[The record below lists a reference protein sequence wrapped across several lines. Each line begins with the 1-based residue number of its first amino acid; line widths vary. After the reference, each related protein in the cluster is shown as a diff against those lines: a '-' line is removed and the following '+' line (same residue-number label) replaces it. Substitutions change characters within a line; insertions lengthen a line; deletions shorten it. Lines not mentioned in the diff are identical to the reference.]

1 MLRGSGN
8 RRSGLSSQAVALGA
22 LIVLALAGLYSAGRQ
37 TELEQPS
44 AAVKHQ
50 EELDEDHAILQT
62 EEENEGI
69 YRHWNAAHN
78 DEITGANIGQE
89 HPSSAWHHELFSKA
103 RPVKKVRTHAKV
115 IKDEGDPDNVVK
127 FFPLRW
133 MQQQDDPAVKTRA
146 RQGFARTQKLWNAA
160 ANDKVVQLLSPPKW
174 SDDKVNGEI
183 GAYQAAA
190 DDENSKLRGVFK
202 SARTQKLF
210 IVPQANVLSG
220 AGQEQVTATGTED
233 VAAEKKAE
241 EAGAHTLVTKAAK
254 RAARA
259 KEGKMRACGP
269 HGCAL
274 VSDAVAASCVE
285 AGHSHASCAQDA
297 LLRARLLA
305 GGPLP
310 AQKLFTKADRHATLE
325 KQKAKAGPL
334 HCGPGCKR
342 AQEEARREHDPA
354 EKKEEREE
362 KAEAQRAMAKARR
375 AAEPIKVAGG
385 QEKKEAG
392 ATLAQEG
399 VSDFQE
405 QGEAS
410 PSEAALS
417 HAMSHMA
424 IAKARRAGPV
434 ATKAIR
440 MPAKATALWN
450 AAEESAESKAIKLHT
465 KPVFGVPLK
474 GAYRG
479 YQASKQRSYLPKDYH
494 ARGAYAEARQQAL
507 WNAATD
513 GGSSAVFHPKPKPSY
528 GVPLKGA
535 YRGYD
540 ANSQVSYLPKDYQA
554 PGASYS
560 AARTT
565 ELWDAA
571 ANDASLESTRQ
582 KLGIASSASS
592 GTRSPENGDAPRDYI
607 ADFH

>member
-1 MLRGSGN
+1 MLRRRGS
-8 RRSGLSSQAVALGA
+8 ALAALAGA
-22 LIVLALAGLYSAGRQ
+22 FGVLALAGLYSTGRR
-37 TELEQPS
+37 TELVQPS

-50 EELDEDHAILQT
+50 EELDEDHAILQS

-115 IKDEGDPDNVVK
+115 IKDTGDPDNVVK

-174 SDDKVNGEI
+174 SAAKVNGEI

-190 DDENSKLRGVFK
+190 DDENSKLRFK
-202 SARTQKLF
+202 SARTQQLF

-233 VAAEKKAE
+233 VEAEKKAE

-254 RAARA
+254 HAARA
-259 KEGKMRACGP
+259 REGKMRACGP
-269 HGCAL
+269 HGCAF
-274 VSDAVAASCVE
+274 VSDAAAASCVE

-297 LLRARLLA
+297 LLRARLLS

-310 AQKLFTKADRHATLE
+310 AQKLVTKADKYAALE
-325 KQKAKAGPL
+325 EQKAKARPL
-334 HCGPGCKR
+334 HCGPRCRR
-342 AQEEARREHDPA
+342 AQEEARRAHDPA
-354 EKKEEREE
+354 AKKEEREE
-362 KAEAQRAMAKARR
+362 KAEAKRAKAKARR
-375 AAEPIKVAGG
+375 ASEPIKVTGG
-385 QEKKEAG
+385 QETKEAG
-392 ATLAQEG
+392 AALAQEG

-405 QGEAS
+405 QGKA
-410 PSEAALS
+410 EAAF
-417 HAMSHMA
+417 
-424 IAKARRAGPV
+424 AKARRAHEPV

-440 MPAKATALWN
+440 VPAKATALWN
-450 AAEESAESKAIKLHT
+450 AAEESAESKDIKLHS
-465 KPVFGVPLK
+465 KPVYGVPLK

-479 YQASKQRSYLPKDYH
+479 YHASQQRSYLPNDYH
-494 ARGAYAEARQQAL
+494 APGAYAEARQQAL
-507 WNAATD
+507 WNAASD
-513 GGSSAVFHPKPKPSY
+513 GGSSAFFHPKPEPSY

-535 YRGYD
+535 YRGYH
-540 ANSQVSYLPKDYQA
+540 AKSQVSYLPKDYHA

-582 KLGIASSASS
+582 KLGISSSSSS
-592 GTRSPENGDAPRDYI
+592 GTRHGTEHGDAPRDYL

>member
-1 MLRGSGN
+1 MQIEEGEQERLR
-8 RRSGLSSQAVALGA
+8 
-22 LIVLALAGLYSAGRQ
+22 
-37 TELEQPS
+37 
-44 AAVKHQ
+44 
-50 EELDEDHAILQT
+50 
-62 EEENEGI
+62 
-69 YRHWNAAHN
+69 
-78 DEITGANIGQE
+78 
-89 HPSSAWHHELFSKA
+89 
-103 RPVKKVRTHAKV
+103 
-115 IKDEGDPDNVVK
+115 
-127 FFPLRW
+127 
-133 MQQQDDPAVKTRA
+133 
-146 RQGFARTQKLWNAA
+146 
-160 ANDKVVQLLSPPKW
+160 
-174 SDDKVNGEI
+174 
-183 GAYQAAA
+183 
-190 DDENSKLRGVFK
+190 
-202 SARTQKLF
+202 
-210 IVPQANVLSG
+210 
-220 AGQEQVTATGTED
+220 
-233 VAAEKKAE
+233 
-241 EAGAHTLVTKAAK
+241 
-254 RAARA
+254 
-259 KEGKMRACGP
+259 
-269 HGCAL
+269 
-274 VSDAVAASCVE
+274 
-285 AGHSHASCAQDA
+285 
-297 LLRARLLA
+297 
-305 GGPLP
+305 
-310 AQKLFTKADRHATLE
+310 LE
-325 KQKAKAGPL
+325 KQLSEGETTIHSLATP
-334 HCGPGCKR
+334 R
-342 AQEEARREHDPA
+342 PA
-354 EKKEEREE
+354 HLSPHTSLVSLIL
-362 KAEAQRAMAKARR
+362 
-375 AAEPIKVAGG
+375 EPRLSYRLSWSHTQVALSFHVSVSGNVSG
-385 QEKKEAG
+385 T
-392 ATLAQEG
+392 TLAAQEG

-410 PSEAALS
+410 PSEATLS

-450 AAEESAESKAIKLHT
+450 AAKESAESKAIKLHT
-465 KPVFGVPLK
+465 KPVFGVPIK

-592 GTRSPENGDAPRDYI
+592 GTHSPENGDAPRDYI